1 MMRLYVLGLTL
12 LMGLSLLLSSCTG
25 PADAKDPQRWWN
37 AKVGGKD
44 TAAVYVQM
52 FDRNTGALTG
62 KHKLGAGE
70 QVRII
75 FDSSAKV
82 GATVNLCR
90 SSMVYFMMGSQLM
103 SGTLDGATPVILMD
117 NNVEFPPS
125 DPYECKLYNYIGTP
139 YVSDGAAPAPLTV
152 SKVNTSTGERIAG
165 SIITLPPGTNFW
177 FSECHDHPEGAVITL
192 DHHLIWVELG
202 GTSGGR
208 VPCIIEG
215 PMPVTVSD
223 KLTW

>member
-70 QVRII
+70 SVRIL

-82 GATVNLCR
+82 GSKVHLCR
-90 SSMVYFMMGSQLM
+90 ASLVYFESGGQLL
-103 SGTLDGATPVILMD
+103 SGTLDQSSQLILMD
-117 NNVEFPPS
+117 TNVEFPPG
-125 DPYECKLYNYIGTP
+125 DPTLCECYTVRGLTMMPGSGRVVDLATGLTTSSSLTFTPKSIVVICAETGTP
-139 YVSDGAAPAPLTV
+139 GALV
-152 SKVNTSTGERIAG
+152 HLEAG
-165 SIITLPPGTNFW
+165 KF
-177 FSECHDHPEGAVITL
+177 
-192 DHHLIWVELG
+192 IWVVNPE
-202 GTSGGR
+202 SGSQT
-208 VPCIIEG
+208 PCILEG
-215 PMPVTVSD
+215 PMDVTVTGR
-223 KLTW
+223 LGM